1 MIFFKFFSLFFVS
14 RNFEDSLKILEKKPH
29 LLNHST
35 LALILKSLKM
45 VPLSLPWNSRIFE
58 VKEIFPLKFLSYP
71 QPWKPSKCF
80 VKPTLD
86 LELTLNF
93 EDKVK
98 DPWTSR
104 LQLPSLV
111 HILFKGYRDL
121 VTHLNETHLLLRNL
135 IEISFDWIVKLESI
149 SILGFWAILF
159 QNCL

>member
-1 MIFFKFFSLFFVS
+1 MENMFLAFSVINFYFFHIFLFVLCFKEFQGF
-14 RNFEDSLKILEKKPH
+14 LENPRKKLQ

-98 DPWTSR
+98 DPRTSR
-104 LQLPSLV
+104 LQLPSLHTMYV
-111 HILFKGYRDL
+111 CIMIM
-121 VTHLNETHLLLRNL
+121 LRGVPRN
-135 IEISFDWIVKLESI
+135 SSI
-149 SILGFWAILF
+149 FIKWRNS
-159 QNCL
+159 N